1 MKIFLILLTLIL
13 LSQVVFSQT
22 DYKTYANA
30 RYGYSIS
37 YPSDLLEPQGESDNG
52 DGQIFKNSAA
62 EMRVYGSNSV
72 LGETLEKQYRELL
85 KKFGKTLAYKTFREN
100 FFVVSA
106 IRNDKIFYQKTFENS
121 DSVFITFEIEYK
133 KSERAKY
140 DKVVTKIVKSFKI

>member
-1 MKIFLILLTLIL
+1 MKIFLLLLPVIL
-13 LSQVVFSQT
+13 LSQVVFGQT

-37 YPSDLLEPQGESDNG
+37 YPADLLEPQGESDNG
-52 DGQIFKNSAA
+52 DGQVFKNSDA

-72 LGETLEKQYRELL
+72 LDETLEKQYRKLL
-85 KKFGKTLAYKTFREN
+85 KNYGKSIAYKTFREK

-121 DSVFITFEIEYK
+121 DGVFITFEIEYK

-140 DKVVTKIVKSFKI
+140 DKAVTKIVKSFKI